1 MSVLQ
6 YLLLRD
12 EFQNN
17 FDAFIMILGVYFI
30 EVTIAESV
38 IYLSLKIIA
47 DNVRKI
53 DDFYRFFAMNRF

>member
-17 FDAFIMILGVYFI
+17 FDAFILILGVYFI

>member
-1 MSVLQ
+1 VSVLQ

-38 IYLSLKIIA
+38 IYPSLKIIA
-47 DNVRKI
+47 DNVRKN